1 MAPKKRTSMKT
12 ASAPKGRKKSGAAK
26 KTARIAAK
34 AHTAAVSHD
43 HRYHTYTDHR
53 SESYKHY
60 ASIMKTV
67 ILFLGFVLLLAIIA
81 NIFAPSINN
90 RPITPSG
97 AQNFIGTNNN
107 SGYKSATVSGAYK
120 QYKYVTPE
128 GTESSSPVTAP
139 ESSAPRSGSSQ

>member
-12 ASAPKGRKKSGAAK
+12 APAPKGRKKSGATK

-90 RPITPSG
+90 RPITPGG
-97 AQNFIGTNNN
+97 AQNFIGTNN
-107 SGYKSATVSGAYK
+107 SGYNSATISGAYK

-128 GTESSSPVTAP
+128 GTESSSPVSAP
-139 ESSAPRSGSSQ
+139 EPSASSSAPSQ